1 MKKLLL
7 FTLLTPTMFFAQTIT
22 TVADGDY
29 YNPFSWDCTC
39 VPTAGV
45 DAIVNHDM
53 TTPNGVLVDGG
64 SLLINA
70 GKSITLSAGAAG
82 VFVTNGASLTNHG
95 TFTIEDVTFSE
106 GTTINSTG
114 LIIADSLFNQGDFTN
129 SGIIT
134 IYDIANDEVASLT
147 NTGTVDIEHNFNNQG
162 LVTNQMD
169 ISVGLDFSNCN
180 TQALDAIFINNGTMC
195 VVNDFAN
202 CEGDTLKGSGSY
214 YAGGASGN
222 AGVFDGTHTF
232 YTPSGSLSLNT
243 GTIEASVTISS
254 GTNSCTALS
263 INEETSLGFSTY
275 PNPTT
280 GNISIDL
287 GQTYNQ
293 TDVKVLNMLGQ
304 TIFNQT
310 YLGTSQINLN
320 VDGNPGMYILEV
332 NTEKGATSRISVL
345 KK

>member
-7 FTLLTPTMFFAQTIT
+7 LTMLAPTFIFSQTIT
-22 TVADGDY
+22 TIADGDY
-29 YNPFSWDCTC
+29 YNPFAWDCTC
-39 VPTAGV
+39 IPTAGV

-64 SLLINA
+64 SLLINS

-82 VFVTNGASLTNHG
+82 VFVTNGAALINYG
-95 TFTIEDVTFSE
+95 TFTIQDVTFSE
-106 GTTINSTG
+106 GTTINSSG
-114 LIIADSLFNQGDFTN
+114 SIIADSLFNQGDFTN

-147 NTGTVDIEHNFNNQG
+147 NTGTIDIEHNFNNQG
-162 LVTNQMD
+162 LVTNQQD

-180 TQALDAIFINNGTMC
+180 TQALDAIFENNGTMC

-202 CEGDTLKGSGSY
+202 CEGDTLSGSGSY

-222 AGVFDGTHTF
+222 AGVFAGTHTF
-232 YTPSGSLSLNT
+232 YTASGSLSLNT
-243 GTIEASVTISS
+243 GTIQPTVTISS

-263 INEETSLGFSTY
+263 IAEEVQSNLTAY

-280 GNISIDL
+280 GDISIDL

-293 TDVKVLNMLGQ
+293 SDVKVLNMLGQ
-304 TIFNQT
+304 VVFTQT
-310 YLGTSQINLN
+310 YSSASQINLN
-320 VDGNPGMYILEV
+320 IDGNPGMYILEI
-332 NTEKGATSRISVL
+332 NTEEGTTSRISVL
-345 KK
+345 KN